1 MTMTAAGARAGRRP
15 AVAFVVAAVLL
26 SALATGI
33 VIPVLPLLV
42 KQLVGGSTAAAATWL
57 GWFGALFAVMQF
69 FGQPL
74 LGGLSDR
81 YGRRPVLLI
90 SMFGLAF
97 DYVLMALAPTIGW
110 LVLGRAV
117 SGLAAS
123 TSAAA
128 NAYIADVTA
137 PERRAARFGYLM
149 AATGAGFILGPG
161 VGGLLGQ
168 LGPRLPF
175 WGAAGL
181 CLVNGIFGLF
191 VLPESLARDRR
202 APFSLKIA
210 NPLGALRL
218 FAETPGLARLAGVLF
233 LYGLALQATETI
245 WVLYTGYRFHW
256 GPALNGLSL
265 VLFGLGSI
273 LVSMTLVRPA
283 ITWLGERG
291 AMLAGLAFAVC
302 SLLIA
307 GLAPNGWLF
316 LTAIP
321 VGWLFNL
328 FGPGVQGLMTARVT
342 SSEQGRLQGAN
353 GSLASVTTMIG
364 PIFFAWVFARS
375 LSDWSAFAPP
385 GLAFYVSAAVMA
397 AAFALALGVSPR
409 QKPPPPL
416 HEGKP
421 EALS

>member
-1 MTMTAAGARAGRRP
+1 MTDSADETRAVRRP
-15 AVAFVVAAVLL
+15 AVAFVIAAVLL
-26 SALATGI
+26 NALATGI
-33 VIPVLPLLV
+33 VIPVLPLLI
-42 KQLVGGSTAAAATWL
+42 KQLVGGSTAAAATWI
-57 GWFGALFAVMQF
+57 GWFGALFAVMQL

-74 LGGLSDR
+74 IGGLSDR

-97 DYVLMALAPTIGW
+97 DYAVMALSPTIAW

-123 TSAAA
+123 TGSAA
-128 NAYIADVTA
+128 NAYVADVST

-149 AATGAGFILGPG
+149 AATGAGLILGPG
-161 VGGLLGQ
+161 VGGLFGQ

-181 CLVNGIFGLF
+181 CLLNGLYGLF
-191 VLPESLARDRR
+191 FLPESLATDRR
-202 APFSLKIA
+202 TPFSLRIA

-218 FAETPGLARLAGVLF
+218 FSQTPGLLRLAGVLF
-233 LYGLALQATETI
+233 LYAFAFQASETI

-265 VLFGLGSI
+265 VLFGVGSVV
-273 LVSMTLVRPA
+273 VSMTLVRPA
-283 ITWLGERG
+283 ITRLGERG

-307 GLAPNGWLF
+307 GFAPTGWLF

-328 FGPGVQGLMTARVT
+328 FGPGLQGLMTARVT
-342 SSEQGRLQGAN
+342 PSEQGRLQGAN
-353 GSLASVTTMIG
+353 GVLGSLTTMIG
-364 PIFFAWVFARS
+364 PIVFAWVFAHS
-375 LSDWSAFAPP
+375 VSDWSSFAPP
-385 GLAFYVSAAVMA
+385 GLAFYAAAAAMA
-397 AAFALALGVSPR
+397 AAFVLALGVRATTPSPD
-409 QKPPPPL
+409 
-416 HEGKP
+416 
-421 EALS
+421 